1 MHYRTLFAFQSPE
14 ELIHPP
20 MNFSLYFSKHQLLR
34 SGLKFFNFL
43 KPLIALI
50 ILFLPAAIA
59 VIYANQFADWLYN
72 PLAGILESTLSAIN
86 SWPSFLA
93 SLFGGN
99 YGLVAMFPFLILY
112 AIPTII
118 VFSFLIEIYRSS
130 GLIDRI
136 SVILQPWL
144 RLIGLGSRDL
154 VRVIMGFGCN
164 VPAIVSSRTCNS
176 CSRGACVSAIS
187 FGSACSYQMSS
198 TLAVFAAAGM
208 AGLGIVYVLILTV
221 TTLIYLRFTT
231 PKALRLA
238 TNQTEQSSPPSLR
251 LPSWKTV
258 WAETGNTLK
267 QFVVMAFPIFII
279 ICFVAATLDWLNIL
293 SWSSNILAPVLA
305 LFNLPGDA
313 ASAVVLGAVRKDG
326 IAIGL
331 LDNGGAGLKAT
342 LNTPAQVM
350 TAVYLAGILLPCLV
364 TVLTIIREISW
375 KFAAKLCARQMIW
388 AAGFGVIIAWGGA
401 MFS

>member
-1 MHYRTLFAFQSPE
+1 
-14 ELIHPP
+14 
-20 MNFSLYFSKHQLLR
+20 
-34 SGLKFFNFL
+34 
-43 KPLIALI
+43 
-50 ILFLPAAIA
+50 
-59 VIYANQFADWLYN
+59 
-72 PLAGILESTLSAIN
+72 
-86 SWPSFLA
+86 
-93 SLFGGN
+93 
-99 YGLVAMFPFLILY
+99 
-112 AIPTII
+112 
-118 VFSFLIEIYRSS
+118 
-130 GLIDRI
+130 
-136 SVILQPWL
+136 
-144 RLIGLGSRDL
+144 
-154 VRVIMGFGCN
+154 
-164 VPAIVSSRTCNS
+164 
-176 CSRGACVSAIS
+176 
-187 FGSACSYQMSS
+187 MSS

-208 AGLGIVYVLILTV
+208 AGLGLVYILILSV

-238 TNQTEQSSPPSLR
+238 TNQTEQSSPPPLR
-251 LPSWKTV
+251 RPSWKTV
-258 WAETGNTLK
+258 WAETRNTLK